1 MKKKSIFF
9 IILFLAACFNIKE
22 TYAYSSK
29 DYVNRQLCGAFEVAE
44 AKADGTL
51 TKLSC
56 HDNFDLAKNA
66 MNKDGRDNLVVLGG
80 NPGNVKIFD
89 ATTALADF
97 TTQSGL
103 FYLYND
109 IQLKNEFSYITGA
122 SAYGATDG
130 LFLETGYSSY
140 ANTFVYR
147 VKVAGFDG
155 WIKAGTIELVPLIW
169 VKSTN
174 TYTVT
179 DTTIRHNYTQ
189 KIQEVNNSS
198 SGNTIGPKP
207 DMLSPGTY
215 ISYDGHYF
223 YKDLKTALKDY
234 KVGNSHANSIN
245 KDEPYYNYYQYLPSH
260 TRTSYSS
267 ININEYIR
275 NNLGFKRD
283 VFGTTALTKDGLKSS
298 RLYGSGTFFYNAQEV
313 YGINA
318 LFALGI
324 SRNETGNGTS
334 NLAINKNNGFG
345 LNAVDSSPTESAN
358 WYASFS
364 SSILGFANKWATYG
378 YSKPTDYRYF
388 GSQVGSK
395 FSGMNVKYA
404 SDGFWSEK
412 AASNYYSMDKALS
425 LQDYNYYQ
433 LGITT
438 GAIAARISPSTSA
451 KVVYNYRG
459 QENSVVIV
467 DEVEGTSVN
476 GSTKWYK
483 VVSDLNIDS
492 NGNEIT
498 SGPYNWNGYVYV
510 PASYIMKINKG
521 VNGYIS
527 PNNVTNYQDKD
538 YTYDIYTEPVSMKLS
553 PKVAVST
560 KETMYYYDPS
570 LLSAKGQTLLKN
582 RYVMVFATAYD
593 KDKQPVSYLVTSDY
607 KYDQKHW
614 VKADTI
620 KFTSSKYGQASVTVS
635 GQNTYTIINPTTVD
649 SLSTHISGLYHYNY
663 VPILE
668 EKNVDGYLWY
678 RVPVDLSGT
687 NLEFGW
693 TLASAPDVKI
703 NVYEYKSS
711 NNPPTITASDKEILA
726 GTDFDPKK
734 DVSAY
739 DNEDGDLTKEIKVI
753 KNTVNNSIAGI
764 YEVTYEVTDKD
775 NVTVTKTIKVTV
787 IKDEEPIINAH
798 DIQMRL
804 GDEKPNLLDNVSA
817 TDKEDGSIT
826 EITVDDSKVI
836 YTEPGTYPITYSVKD
851 SFGHKVEKTI
861 TLTVLEAE
869 PPVINAS
876 DKTITINSKF
886 DEKAGVTATDYTGQ
900 DLTDSIKVTK
910 NTVKIDTVGI
920 YGVTYEVTDS
930 NNKTT
935 TKTIKVTVS
944 DKEEKEGTFYFD
956 YLNKVDNNLELRGYL
971 TINGMNNTLME
982 NISYKVIFTDTN
994 DSSKTYEQA
1003 ATRITDLT
1011 GIDRPIFSP
1020 DGNTYTHAW
1029 FKANIDI
1036 DKLPIGNYTMEI
1048 KAESDKYYS
1057 KALVNN
1063 KLYKTEI
1070 TGFVGK
1076 EKSVNIKNNYSDRT
1090 SAVTLYVRN
1099 KDLSIKTVDS
1109 YYNQYDVWRSLEFV
1123 DDKLHLMGATY
1134 SYGMNLAKDKEVTRK
1149 IIFENKDTYETYE
1162 YDLGS
1167 ITNGLY
1173 NVALPVS
1180 DNLDKTRAWYDA
1192 TIDISNIP
1200 KGEYRLYITT
1210 TANLTDYSEFTDNL
1224 GRSLSDKKATIAG
1237 KNYQFNLNTKVG
1249 NIIELKVA

>member
-527 PNNVTNYQDKD
+527 PNDVTNYQDKD

-620 KFTSSKYGQASVTVS
+620 KFTSSKYGQASVTVA

-787 IKDEEPIINAH
+787 IKDEEPVITAS
-798 DIQMRL
+798 DITIRI
-804 GDEKPNLLDNVSA
+804 GSEKPDYLKNITV
-817 TDKEDGSIT
+817 TDKEDDEIKN
-826 EITVDDSKVI
+826 ITVDDSKVNYNAPGEYEVI
-836 YTEPGTYPITYSVKD
+836 YKVQD
-851 SFGHKVEKTI
+851 SYGNKVEKTI
-861 TLTVLEAE
+861 KLTILDKT
-869 PPVINAS
+869 PPVINAT
-876 DKTITINSKF
+876 DKTITIDSKF
-886 DEKAGVTATDYTGQ
+886 DELVGVTAKDYDGNDITK
-900 DLTDSIKVTK
+900 DIKVIK
-910 NTVKIDTVGI
+910 NTVDTSKLGT
-920 YGVTYEVTDS
+920 YEVTYEVTDS
-930 NNKTT
+930 NKKTT
-935 TKTIKVTVS
+935 TKTIKVIVS
-944 DKEEKEGTFYFD
+944 NKEKKEGEFYLD
-956 YLNKVDNNLELRGYL
+956 GLKWDKNKKQFEVRGYL
-971 TINGMNNTLME
+971 IIFNTNNQNKEYELILKDKNENLEYSVNVTNWTKDTPYDLGKENGY
-982 NISYKVIFTDTN
+982 SYTD
-994 DSSKTYEQA
+994 S
-1003 ATRITDLT
+1003 
-1011 GIDRPIFSP
+1011 
-1020 DGNTYTHAW
+1020 W
-1029 FKANIDI
+1029 FKGTLDLSNIPNGDYEVYMKASTDKYYVEQLFDNIFNLDI
-1036 DKLPIGNYTMEI
+1036 DKRGEDDNHGYNFKVLQNYKT
-1048 KAESDKYYS
+1048 KAVELNIRDELYTTSSSPTYRNMINDFDTIEFK
-1057 KALVNN
+1057 NN
-1063 KLYKTEI
+1063 KLYLLGYSYNYDGTYKNQNEIKRTLILENQDNYKQTIIDLSSTKGPYDIKT
-1070 TGFVGK
+1070 K
-1076 EKSVNIKNNYSDRT
+1076 D
-1090 SAVTLYVRN
+1090 N
-1099 KDLSIKTVDS
+1099 KDKT
-1109 YYNQYDVWRSLEFV
+1109 YVWYE
-1123 DDKLHLMGATY
+1123 
-1134 SYGMNLAKDKEVTRK
+1134 KE
-1149 IIFENKDTYETYE
+1149 
-1162 YDLGS
+1162 
-1167 ITNGLY
+1167 
-1173 NVALPVS
+1173 
-1180 DNLDKTRAWYDA
+1180 
-1192 TIDISNIP
+1192 ID
-1200 KGEYRLYITT
+1200 
-1210 TANLTDYSEFTDNL
+1210 LTDLEKGVYSLQVYTKTTDAEDYGEL
-1224 GRSLSDKKATIAG
+1224 TDSFASFIP
-1237 KNYQFNLNTKVG
+1237 QEIEVG
-1249 NIIELKVA
+1249 NKTYRVQINKNKENRVELIVE